1 MTLEVDAPEG
11 GYLVI
16 LESYDAGWR
25 ATVDGRP
32 APIVPANVLFRGI
45 RLAPGARAVELVYR
59 PPGLVAG
66 LVVSALSLVA
76 ALALAWRASRAN
88 VPREVLP

>member
-1 MTLEVDAPEG
+1 
-11 GYLVI
+11 VI

-45 RLAPGARAVELVYR
+45 RLEPGARVVELVYR

-66 LVVSALSLVA
+66 LVVSALSLL
-76 ALALAWRASRAN
+76 ALFVLAWRASRSGA
-88 VPREVLP
+88 PREALP